1 MGPLQLPLMLLTLY
15 ITATQ
20 HSLHSSKTAT
30 LTEASSHD
38 FNSDESAAAAQ
49 QSDALSEATASVT
62 FAQDLPSFT
71 SDAVTEDSD
80 YTSSPTAADTSTL
93 RGDVIVRDSRTFLQ
107 DLPSFANGAVTED
120 SDNTSSPTVLRGDV
134 ITGHDSRIH
143 TVALAFLN
151 DTVEENAYNNN
162 NNNNNSNNN
171 TTVAEDWSA
180 AYTVVATATAAS
192 ANADDAT
199 FTPETWT
206 ATTAPPSSNGPS
218 SIAEVRQLMEQA
230 GLVPLAVIGV
240 ALNLLSL
247 WVWQGDKSYNA
258 TTFLFKYL
266 AVSDSLCLVTL
277 ILFVSRLDAVMRE
290 VVLPISNVSQ
300 RVSVHTTLLVA
311 VTRWLAV
318 TRPLHARSLLSAG
331 RVRAACV
338 GLLLWCLLLEGLYF
352 YSSFAPITR
361 SVPCLLLRPVN
372 RSVPCLLLLLLHHQ
386 VSAIIMYSSFAP
398 TTRSVPCLLLLL
410 STPSP
415 GRCHVY
421 SSFDRPHHQVSALST
436 LPSIAPITRSV
447 PCLLFLRSPHHQ
459 VSALSTPSARH
470 QVSAMCIHPSP
481 PSPGQCHMYS
491 SFSPITRS
499 MSYLLLRSHRLVSAI
514 CTPN

>member
-1 MGPLQLPLMLLTLY
+1 MGPLQLRLTLLTLY

-30 LTEASSHD
+30 VTEASFHD
-38 FNSDESAAAAQ
+38 SNSDESAAAAQ

-62 FAQDLPSFT
+62 STQDLPSFA

-93 RGDVIVRDSRTFLQ
+93 RGDVIARDSRTFPQ
-107 DLPSFANGAVTED
+107 DLPSFASGAVTED
-120 SDNTSSPTVLRGDV
+120 AEYTSSPTALRGDV
-134 ITGHDSRIH
+134 IARDSRIH
-143 TVALAFLN
+143 TEAPAFLN
-151 DTVEENAYNNN
+151 DTVEENAYN
-162 NNNNNSNNN
+162 SNNN
-171 TTVAEDWSA
+171 ATVAEDWSA
-180 AYTVVATATAAS
+180 AYTVVATAAAAS

-199 FTPETWT
+199 FNPERRGT

-230 GLVPLAVIGV
+230 GLVPLAVVGV
-240 ALNLLSL
+240 VLNLLSL

-266 AVSDSLCLVTL
+266 AVSDSLCLFTL
-277 ILFVSRLDAVMRE
+277 ILFVSRLDAMMRE

-338 GLLLWCLLLEGLYF
+338 GLLLWCLLVEGLYF

-361 SVPCLLLRPVN
+361 SVP
-372 RSVPCLLLLLLHHQ
+372 
-386 VSAIIMYSSFAP
+386 
-398 TTRSVPCLLLLL
+398 
-410 STPSP
+410 
-415 GRCHVY
+415 
-421 SSFDRPHHQVSALST
+421 
-436 LPSIAPITRSV
+436 
-447 PCLLFLRSPHHQ
+447 
-459 VSALSTPSARH
+459 
-470 QVSAMCIHPSP
+470 
-481 PSPGQCHMYS
+481 
-491 SFSPITRS
+491 
-499 MSYLLLRSHRLVSAI
+499 
-514 CTPN
+514 